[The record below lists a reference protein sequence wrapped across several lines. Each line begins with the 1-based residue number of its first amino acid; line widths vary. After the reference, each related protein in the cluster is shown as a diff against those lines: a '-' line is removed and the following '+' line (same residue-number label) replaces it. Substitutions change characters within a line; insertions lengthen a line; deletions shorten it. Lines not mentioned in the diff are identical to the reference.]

1 MTNHVSPSYR
11 QVFSPAI
18 LACLLFFVAFLLRQ
32 SLVLTERK
40 AERMTRRTEKIIR
53 NRQADAAT
61 LIQTAKSTIEREGVD
76 GLYHDSRLATTHRD
90 EMQVM
95 VYRYDSLVYWS
106 DNTVPLNDS
115 IVLPHISGKSFRLD
129 NGWYLSQGD
138 TVGDHLVVCV
148 MLVKHGY
155 IFKNQY
161 LPHSFRKGLGLPGG
175 VEVSDLPGNHNIRTE
190 DHTFLF
196 SLSFPEKI
204 PLNTGQVY
212 LLFLIC
218 LAGFIFFTRF
228 LYLAHKY
235 VLPLYH
241 NRTLFIIF
249 FSFDLL
255 LVRFLLF
262 YFRIPGVLYA
272 SELFSPGMFASSAL
286 LPSLGDFMV
295 NAVVILSISIAFYRN
310 FRGLPSS
317 PGNRIMGWF
326 LLFFVFIIGLALFTV
341 LQSLLRALI
350 VDSRIPLNLGDIS
363 GLTMDSCLGLLIMAS
378 LLLSFH
384 LFCSRLI
391 LSFLRPSP
399 GTGDQLLAGAAAMA
413 LYAVFMF
420 TTGKVDLPSLVFLAC
435 YFSTFIFLVK
445 RQSPVNSF
453 SVSLL
458 YILLFSLFSTYELHT
473 YNRVKEH
480 ETRKLLPYKLSDDR
494 DPVSEYLFRDLSTRM
509 HADTTLAALLR
520 KYPFV
525 DRKDETSVVRYLQD
539 KFFTDYW
546 KRFNVQ
552 FTFCDPGR
560 VLNIQPEGY
569 LAGCHDYFGRLVDTA
584 GVKIFD
590 DLYYIDYDL
599 VNDNYLALVEFDSAR
614 YHLQA
619 DVTLFIEYY
628 QASQI
633 HAAGYTELLVDRA
646 NSDLPDMSDYS
657 YARYEDGNLIYN
669 YGKYFY
675 SSVPEQKGGEIS
687 TGYFFNESGYD
698 HMLFRVNEKTTFVIS
713 RKNPNFIEN
722 IAPFSYLVLFY
733 GLFVILVLALIR
745 ERVKLDRGS
754 IGFKVRIQ
762 YSIVAI
768 IVASFVFI
776 GISSLV
782 YIRSLNEKKNRD
794 NLSEKA
800 HSILIELEHKLADK
814 DRLTHDMQDYL
825 AELLNK
831 FSVVFFSD
839 INLYHLNGDL
849 LASSRPEMFS
859 KGLLGTRMNPAAYRE
874 MKVLKRTFFIHDECI
889 GKYRYMSAY
898 LPFRNIRNRQIAYLN
913 LPYFARQNELTSEI
927 SVFLVAF
934 INIYVILIVIAI
946 FIALFISNYI
956 SRPIELLR
964 DKISRLK
971 LGKTNEKI
979 EWEKEDEIGTLI
991 AEYNNMVDQL
1001 ARSAEM
1007 LARSERESAWREMA
1021 KQVAH
1026 EIKNPLTPIKLSVQY
1041 LKKAWDD
1048 KVPDYEDR
1056 LKRFTHTIIEQI
1068 DTLSAI
1074 ASEFSHFADM
1084 PKVNKAKVNLPD
1096 VVRGAMDLF
1105 KNTTRVGISLRGEE
1119 NGPYHVLGDREQ
1131 LLRVFNN
1138 LIKNSIQAIRKE
1150 EEGRIEITLS
1160 TEAGYHVVGIADNGA
1175 GIPKEKQDNIFLPS
1189 FTTKSGGM
1197 GLGLAMSKSIVVQ
1210 AGGTI
1215 GFVSEENKGTTFT
1228 LKLPVFNEEM

>member
-1 MTNHVSPSYR
+1 MKSRSIPSYR
-11 QVFSPAI
+11 QVFIPA
-18 LACLLFFVAFLLRQ
+18 LVACLLFLLAFLLRH

-40 AERMTRRTEKIIR
+40 AERMTLRTERIIR
-53 NRQADAAT
+53 KGQAEAAA
-61 LIQTAKSTIEREGVD
+61 LLRSVKTIVEKDRVEA
-76 GLYHDSRLATTHRD
+76 LYDNGRLSDNHLD
-90 EMQVM
+90 DMLM
-95 VYRYDSLVYWS
+95 LVYRSDSLVYWS
-106 DNTVPLNDS
+106 GNAVPLNDS
-115 IVLPHISGKSFRLD
+115 VILPHISGKAFRLD

-148 MLVKHGY
+148 MLVRHDY
-155 IFKNQY
+155 VFRNQY
-161 LPHSFRKGLGLPGG
+161 LPHTFRKGLGLPDR
-175 VEVSDLPGNHNIRTE
+175 VEVSDQPGDHNVRAE
-190 DHTFLF
+190 DQTFLF
-196 SLSFPEKI
+196 SLGFPGQI
-204 PLNTGQVY
+204 PLSTGQVY
-212 LLFLIC
+212 LLFFLL

-235 VLPLYH
+235 VLPLYR
-241 NRTLFIIF
+241 NRALFIIF

-255 LVRFLLF
+255 LVRSLLF

-272 SELFSPGMFASSAL
+272 SELFNPGGFASSAL
-286 LPSLGDFMV
+286 LPSLGDFLV
-295 NAVVILSISIAFYRN
+295 NAVVVLSIAIAFYRN
-310 FRGLPSS
+310 FRMPASTRI
-317 PGNRIMGWF
+317 NRVMGSLLLIFAF
-326 LLFFVFIIGLALFTV
+326 LVSLALFVV
-341 LQSLLRALI
+341 LQSLLQALI
-350 VDSRIPLNLGDIS
+350 MDSRIPLNLGDIS
-363 GLTMDSCLGLLIMAS
+363 GFTMDSLIGLLIMAS
-378 LLLSFH
+378 LLMAFH

-391 LSFLRPSP
+391 LVFTRSSQS
-399 GTGDQLLAGAAAMA
+399 TGDQLLAAAAA
-413 LYAVFMF
+413 IAIYAVFRISF
-420 TTGKVDLPSLVFLAC
+420 GKVDLPSLVFIAC

-445 RQSPVNSF
+445 SSSPVDSF
-453 SVSLL
+453 MVSLV

-480 ETRKLLPYKLSDDR
+480 ETRKLLPYKLSNDR

-509 HADTTLAALLR
+509 HADTVLASLLR
-520 KYPFV
+520 KYPFTS
-525 DRKDETSVVRYLQD
+525 RQDENNVTRYLQEQL
-539 KFFTDYW
+539 FTDYW

-560 VLNIQPEGY
+560 VLSIQPEGY
-569 LAGCHDYFGRLVDTA
+569 LAGCHDYFGRQVDSK

-599 VNDNYLALVEFDSAR
+599 TTDNYLALVEFDSAHYR
-614 YHLQA
+614 LEA
-619 DVTLFIEYY
+619 DITLFIEYY
-628 QASQI
+628 QGSQT
-633 HAAGYTELLVDRA
+633 HAVGYTELLVDQTNR
-646 NSDLPDMSDYS
+646 DLPDMSDYS
-657 YARYEDGNLIYN
+657 WARYENGNLIYN

-675 SSVPEQKGGEIS
+675 SSAQELQGEKIS

-698 HMLFRVNEKTTFVIS
+698 HMLFRVNDKTTFVIS
-713 RKNPNFIEN
+713 RKNTGFIES
-722 IAPFSYLVLFY
+722 IAPFSYLVLFF

-745 ERVKLDRGS
+745 ERVKLGRGGIS
-754 IGFKVRIQ
+754 FKMRIQ
-762 YSIVAI
+762 YSIVVI

-814 DRLTHDMQDYL
+814 QELTPDMQDDL
-825 AELLNK
+825 AGFLNK

-839 INLYHLNGDL
+839 INLYHLNGEL
-849 LASSRPEMFS
+849 LASSRPDMFS
-859 KGLLGTRMNPAAYRE
+859 KGLLGTRMNTAAYRE

-889 GKYRYMSAY
+889 GRYRYMSAY
-898 LPFRNIRNRQIAYLN
+898 LPFRNVNNRQIAYLN
-913 LPYFARQNELTSEI
+913 LPYFARQNELTTEI

-979 EWEKEDEIGTLI
+979 EWEKEDEIGALI

-1007 LARSERESAWREMA
+1007 LAKSERESAWREMA

-1048 KVPDYEDR
+1048 KAPDYEDR
-1056 LKRFTHTIIEQI
+1056 MKRFTRTIIEQI

-1084 PKVNKAKVNLPD
+1084 PRGQQEKVDLTEVI
-1096 VVRGAMDLF
+1096 RGAMDLF
-1105 KNTTRVGISLRGEE
+1105 RTTTRVSISLTATVGV
-1119 NGPYHVLGDREQ
+1119 PCHVLGNREQ

-1138 LIKNSIQAIRKE
+1138 LIKNSIQAIANE
-1150 EEGRIEITLS
+1150 EEGRILISLR
-1160 TEAGYHVVGIADNGA
+1160 TEAGFHVIDIADNGA
-1175 GIPKEKQDNIFLPS
+1175 GIPKEKQSSIFQPS

-1197 GLGLAMSKSIVVQ
+1197 GLGLAISRSIIVQ
-1210 AGGTI
+1210 SGGTI
-1215 GFVSEENKGTTFT
+1215 GFTSEENAGTTFT
-1228 LKLPVFNEEM
+1228 IRLPVYPA